1 VQLFC
6 ACGVYCSVCVIG
18 TFICITQMQY
28 LHTVE
33 YQSYKLMECHVC
45 WTGVVV
51 EVKHYMMLYGPDMPT
66 YW

>member
-1 VQLFC
+1 
-6 ACGVYCSVCVIG
+6 
-18 TFICITQMQY
+18 MQY

-33 YQSYKLMECHVC
+33 YQSYKLMECRVC

-51 EVKHYMMLYGPDMPT
+51 EVKHYMMLYGPDRPT